1 MFTIKKTILSIAAV
15 ASSVILLSSCGSSE
29 IVNPNLASEIGVA
42 KVSGKF
48 KVNTNF
54 TNDEVTITGMSVET
68 VSGTTTG
75 LGSGVYITSDTE
87 AKFDN
92 VFPAGKVTFTV
103 TYKQSTVNPVSS
115 SNPASN
121 LFKAIT
127 VTVNT
132 DGTYSFEV
140 PASGKGTA
148 ITITAIEFEDDF
160 TYYKNTNVTGSKA
173 KVTIKQLYKTTLT
186 LEDNLIMVY
195 PGSVTLPVQ
204 TYKSQY
210 ELDLE
215 NS

>member
-29 IVNPNLASEIGVA
+29 IVNPNLASEIGTA

-54 TNDEVTITGMSVET
+54 TNDEVTITGLSVET

-75 LGSGVYITSDTE
+75 LGSGILITSDTE

-103 TYKQSTVNPVSS
+103 TYKQNAVNPVTS

-121 LFKAIT
+121 LSKAIT

-140 PASGKGTA
+140 PASGKGTP
-148 ITITAIEFEDDF
+148 ITITAVKYEDDF
-160 TYYKNTNVTGSKA
+160 TYYRNTNVAGSKA
-173 KVTIKQLYKTTLT
+173 KVIIKQMYSTSLT
-186 LEDNLIMVY
+186 LIDNQITVY
-195 PGSVTLPVQ
+195 PGSVVLPTQ
-204 TYKSQY
+204 TYKSEY
-210 ELDLE
+210 ELD
-215 NS
+215 